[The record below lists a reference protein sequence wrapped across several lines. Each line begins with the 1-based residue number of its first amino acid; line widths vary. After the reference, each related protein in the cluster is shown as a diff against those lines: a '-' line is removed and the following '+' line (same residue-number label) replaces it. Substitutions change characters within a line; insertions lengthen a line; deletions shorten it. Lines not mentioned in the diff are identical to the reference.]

1 MVVISPSVKDLNSNY
16 LVPNF
21 FQLEENS
28 TTNLWFAEFASRDV
42 PFEIWY
48 AKKIYS
54 LVYSYILE
62 FEYIVHEARFHIA

>member
-1 MVVISPSVKDLNSNY
+1 MERLGY
-16 LVPNF
+16 F

-28 TTNLWFAEFASRDV
+28 TTNLWFAEFAEFASRDV

-48 AKKIYS
+48 AKKTYS